1 MKIKI
6 SADSTCDLSRE
17 LIEAYDI
24 GITPLYIVR
33 GEEALRDGIDIT
45 PQDIYAYVARE
56 GTLCSTAAVNV
67 ADYLEVFQQWREEY
81 DAIVHFTI
89 SSDMSACYQNA
100 VIAASDLSDVYVV
113 DSRNLSNGIGLL
125 VLRAA
130 ELAREGTAP
139 DEIKRILD
147 EQQEKLEVSF
157 VVDTL
162 EYLHKGGRCSA
173 IAALGANLLSLK
185 PCVEVKEGRMGVG
198 KKYRGT
204 TVKCLLKYVEDRLK
218 GRDDLDLSRIFIVD
232 SGVDPAIVEQVEQKV
247 RECAAFEEI
256 LRTKAGCTISN
267 HCGPNCLGIMF
278 SRK

>member
-6 SADSTCDLSRE
+6 SADSTCDLSQE

-45 PQDIYAYVARE
+45 PQDIFDYVERQ

-67 ADYLEVFQQWREEY
+67 TDYMDAFQQWREDY

-89 SSDMSACYQNA
+89 SSSMSACYQNA
-100 VIAASDLSDVYVV
+100 VIAASEMTGVHVV
-113 DSRNLSNGIGLL
+113 DSAHLSNGIGLL

-130 ELAREGTAP
+130 ELAREGVEAE
-139 DEIKRILD
+139 EIKRILD
-147 EQQEKLEVSF
+147 EQKEKVETSF
-157 VVDTL
+157 VIDTL
-162 EYLHKGGRCSA
+162 EYLHKGGRCSTV
-173 IAALGANLLSLK
+173 AALGANLLSLK
-185 PCVEVKEGRMGVG
+185 PCIELKDGKMGVG

-204 TVKCLLKYVEDRLK
+204 IAKCLLKYTEDRLK
-218 GRDDLDLSRIFIVD
+218 GRDDLDLSRIFIID
-232 SGVDPAIVEQVEQKV
+232 SGVDPAILEQVEQKV
-247 RECAAFEEI
+247 RECAAFEEV

-267 HCGPNCLGIMF
+267 HCGPNCIGILF
-278 SRK
+278 YRK

>member
-1 MKIKI
+1 MRIKI
-6 SADSTCDLSRE
+6 SADSTCDLSQE
-17 LIEAYDI
+17 LIEAYNI

-33 GEEALRDGIDIT
+33 GEEVLRDGIDIT
-45 PQDIYAYVARE
+45 PQDIYAYVE
-56 GTLCSTAAVNV
+56 SQGTLCSTAAVNV
-67 ADYLEVFQQWREEY
+67 TDYLEVFQQWREDY

-100 VIAASDLSDVYVV
+100 VIAASELSEVYVI
-113 DSRNLSNGIGLL
+113 DSRNLSDGIGLL

-130 ELAREGTAP
+130 ELAREGMAA
-139 DEIKRILD
+139 DEIKRIVD
-147 EQQEKLEVSF
+147 AQKEKVETSF

-185 PCVEVKEGRMGVG
+185 PCIEVREGRMGVG

-204 TVKCLLKYVEDRLK
+204 TVKCLCKYVEDRLK
-218 GRDDLDLSRIFIVD
+218 GRDDLDFSRIFIVD

-247 RECAAFEEI
+247 LEFGAFEEI
-256 LRTKAGCTISN
+256 LHAKAGCTISN
-267 HCGPNCLGIMF
+267 HCGPNCFGIMF
-278 SRK
+278 FRK

>member
-247 RECAAFEEI
+247 REYGAFEEV

-267 HCGPNCLGIMF
+267 HCGPNTLGIMF

>member
-6 SADSTCDLSRE
+6 SADSTCDLSQE
-17 LIEAYDI
+17 LIEAYNI

-45 PQDIYAYVARE
+45 PQDIYAYVE
-56 GTLCSTAAVNV
+56 SQGTLCSTAAVNV
-67 ADYLEVFQQWREEY
+67 TDYLEVFQQWREDY

-100 VIAASDLSDVYVV
+100 VIAASELSEVYVI
-113 DSRNLSNGIGLL
+113 DSRNLSDGIGLL

-130 ELAREGTAP
+130 ELAREGMAA
-139 DEIKRILD
+139 DEIKRIVD
-147 EQQEKLEVSF
+147 AQKEKVETSF

-185 PCVEVKEGRMGVG
+185 PCIEVREGRMGVG

-204 TVKCLLKYVEDRLK
+204 TVKCLCKYVEDRLK
-218 GRDDLDLSRIFIVD
+218 GRDDLDFSRIFIVD
-232 SGVDPAIVEQVEQKV
+232 SGVDPAIVEQVEQKIL
-247 RECAAFEEI
+247 EFGAFEEI
-256 LRTKAGCTISN
+256 LYAKAGCTISN
-267 HCGPNCLGIMF
+267 HCGPNCFGIMF
-278 SRK
+278 FRK